1 MKRTIDAMFNMMG
14 PLRVLLAASLLALI
28 PLGIWGLPSG
38 INWPGIPWP
47 SWESETVEETSVPL
61 LITMRNISDYHA
73 ATGTYQTLVERTVD
87 EPGPAWLSG
96 ERIAVYAVGN
106 VDAVVDFSKLTED
119 DIEVSDDRRAVSI
132 HLPAATLTN
141 AALDPMET
149 RVVGMDR
156 GLFNRINDAAS
167 DVPPDY
173 RDLYTSAQ
181 GRLNQAAYASELRVR
196 GEQNTV
202 HMLTG
207 MIQSLGFEKVEIT
220 FEPAEEP
227 KG

>member
-1 MKRTIDAMFNMMG
+1 MKRAIDAMFSMMG

-28 PLGIWGLPSG
+28 PLGLGV
-38 INWPGIPWP
+38 NWPTIPWP
-47 SWESETVEETSVPL
+47 SWETETTQETSVPL

-96 ERIAVYAVGN
+96 ERVAVYAVGT

-119 DIEVSDDRRAVSI
+119 DIEVSDDRRSVAI
-132 HLPAATLTN
+132 ELPAATLTN

-156 GLFNRINDAAS
+156 GLFNRIGDAAS

-173 RDLYTSAQ
+173 RDIYTSAQ
-181 GRLNQAAYASELRVR
+181 GRLNQAAHTSELRIR
-196 GEQNTV
+196 GQDNTV
-202 HMLTG
+202 LMLTG
-207 MIQSLGFEKVEIT
+207 MIQSLGFDKVEIT
-220 FEPAEEP
+220 FAEPEPP